1 MQRNSHQRWLNSIRR
16 TAFEHYFRKHPLMR
30 FLDDYEAESEFDVL
44 HMHAFRHTL
53 RNKLRNGTSPY
64 HFEISRKHS
73 LGLIA
78 QSQFTILVIS
88 RLLCQHVIKRTFTHT
103 VTSRISFSFFN
114 NKRFLAEHASA
125 LYSAGLIEL
134 RCNRSLLGTIRNFTL
149 AGIYGCK
156 PAIEQLIRLLEE
168 RRLAADFRY
177 GRPDYSE
184 NPKFVRKLKRLLL
197 Q

>member
-1 MQRNSHQRWLNSIRR
+1 
-16 TAFEHYFRKHPLMR
+16 MR

-64 HFEISRKHS
+64 HFEMSRKHS

-78 QSQFTILVIS
+78 QSQMTRMVIA
-88 RLLCQHVIKRTFTHT
+88 RLLCHDHNRLFPEIKRHFANT
-103 VTSRISFSFFN
+103 VTSRISFCFFN
-114 NKRFLAEHASA
+114 NRRFLAEHASA
-125 LYSAGLIEL
+125 LFSAGLLEL
-134 RCNRSLLGTIRNFTL
+134 RCNRPLLGAIRNFTL